1 MSLNTSLHQERA
13 AAVRRLVDET
23 RAIEKTGVTRA
34 SLDKIGGLLAALAAR
49 AELFPQAEFPMGAD
63 GGIYRL
69 AEDPDHRFALYAS
82 AGAAGKKVP
91 PHNHTTWAIIAGV
104 HGAERNVVYD
114 RLDNGARED
123 FVQLREDAAREKILR
138 RGDVIGYLPEDFHHI
153 ETPAGSGDALH
164 LHFYGLSL
172 EHLPDRVSV
181 DMATGKA
188 KRFMAKVRV
197 LTPLLDVAQ
206 VKATLKSGEVFAFFD
221 VREEGEFSIQGHP
234 LFATPLPLSRL
245 EPRALALLPDP
256 HTRIVLMDSG
266 ETEADPPWLG
276 RANRAA
282 ARLSQLGYTNVA
294 VMKGGLKAWREAGHE
309 VFTGVNVPSKA
320 FGEVVEHENDTPRID
335 AADLQKLVDAKTDLV
350 ILDSRPMP
358 EFNNMSIPGGIDCPG
373 AELVYR
379 VKDFAPNPETLVVV
393 NCAGRTRSIIGAQ
406 SLINAGLP
414 NKVIALKNGTMGWHL
429 AGLTVARGETRSFGP
444 QGPEAAKFAQAAAAN
459 IAKKMN
465 VKKIDKA
472 GLDRLVTKGGPLY
485 RLDVRDPA
493 EYAKG
498 HLKGFRPAAGGQLV
512 QATDQYAGA
521 RNATIVLH
529 DNDGVRA
536 TMTAHWLLQMG
547 WNDVHVL
554 DYTPPAGGLTTADEP
569 RFPAGFALPKPATV
583 APADL
588 QKSLDQALVVDL
600 DTSLR
605 YRDGHVPGAW
615 FAVRA
620 NLARAL
626 PKALAEQ
633 KGSTRIVLVSPDGEI
648 AALAAAEAAEA
659 AGGLPVVVLA
669 GGMQAWRDAKLPVE
683 TGHTRMADPPTDVW
697 YRPYDFKD
705 NVEAAMRQYL
715 DWEVDLVPQVV
726 RDGDATFTV
735 LKTGAG
741 SGAGP
746 GSGHSH

>member
-1 MSLNTSLHQERA
+1 MTQHQERTA
-13 AAVRRLVDET
+13 AIRHLVDEA
-23 RAIEKTGVTRA
+23 RRIEQNGVNYST
-34 SLDKIGGLLAALAAR
+34 LEKIGGLLASLASR
-49 AELFPQAEFPMGAD
+49 ADLFPQDEFPLGAD

-69 AEDPDHRFALYAS
+69 SEDPDHRFALYAS
-82 AGAAGKKVP
+82 AGGSAKKVP

-104 HGAERNVVYD
+104 HGAERNVVYE
-114 RLDNGARED
+114 RLDNGAQEG
-123 FVQLREDAAREKILR
+123 VVKLREAPAKEKTLR
-138 RGDVIGYLPEDFHHI
+138 RGDVICYLPDDFHHI

-172 EHLPDRVSV
+172 EHLPDRLSV
-181 DMATGKA
+181 DMATAAA
-188 KRFMAKVRV
+188 KRFMAKAKI
-197 LTPLLDVAQ
+197 LTPLLSVQQ
-206 VKATLKSGEVFAFFD
+206 VKALLKSGEVFAFFD
-221 VREEGEFSIQGHP
+221 VREEGEFSTQGHP

-256 HTRIVLMDSG
+256 HTRIVLMDGG
-266 ETEADPPWLG
+266 EEEHDPQWDG

-282 ARLSQLGYTNVA
+282 AKLSQLGYTDLA
-294 VMKGGLKAWREAGHE
+294 VMKGGLLAWREAGCE

-320 FGEVVEHENDTPRID
+320 FGEVVEHQNDTPRID

-379 VKDFAPNPETLVVV
+379 VKDLVPNPETLVVV

-429 AGLTVARGETRSFGP
+429 AGLKVARGETTSFSP

-459 IAKKMN
+459 IAAKMK

-472 GLDRLVTKGGPLY
+472 GLIKLEALKAKEGGGPLY

-493 EYAKG
+493 EYAQG
-498 HLKGFRPAAGGQLV
+498 HLKGFRHAAGGQLV
-512 QATDQYAGA
+512 QATDQYVGA
-521 RNATIVLH
+521 RHATIVLH

-536 TMTAHWLLQMG
+536 VMTAHWLMQMD

-554 DYTPPAGGLTTADEP
+554 DHKPVSSELTTEAEP
-569 RFPAGFALPKPATV
+569 RFPRGFALPAV
-583 APADL
+583 ASVGAAEL
-588 QKSLDQALVVDL
+588 HKSLEHALVIDL

-620 NLARAL
+620 RLGKTIPEMLA
-626 PKALAEQ
+626 KQ
-633 KGSTRIVLVSPDGEI
+633 KGATRIVLVSPDGEI
-648 AALAAAEAAEA
+648 AALAVSEAEAA
-659 AGGLPVVVLA
+659 AGGLPVAILA
-669 GGMQAWRDAKLPVE
+669 GGMKGWRDAKLAIE
-683 TGHTRMADPPTDVW
+683 SGHTRMADPPTDVW
-697 YRPYDFKD
+697 YRPYDFKE
-705 NVEAAMRQYL
+705 NIEAAMRQYL
-715 DWEVDLVPQVV
+715 DWEVDLVPQVA
-726 RDGDATFTV
+726 RDGDAKFSV
-735 LKTGAG
+735 LKA
-741 SGAGP
+741 
-746 GSGHSH
+746 

>member
-1 MSLNTSLHQERA
+1 MHQERA
-13 AAVRRLVDET
+13 AAVRRLIDEA
-23 RAIEKTGVTRA
+23 RQIEKGGVTYA
-34 SLDKIGGLLAALAAR
+34 NLDKIGGLLASLASR
-49 AELFPQAEFPMGAD
+49 ADLFPQEEFPLGAD

-69 AEDPDHRFALYAS
+69 SEDPDHRFALYAS
-82 AGAAGKKVP
+82 AGGAGKKVP

-104 HGAERNVVYD
+104 HGAERNVVYE
-114 RLDNGARED
+114 RLDNGDREG
-123 FVQLREDAAREKILR
+123 FVQLREAPAREKTLR
-138 RGDVIGYLPEDFHHI
+138 RGDVIAYLPDDFHHI
-153 ETPAGSGDALH
+153 ETPVGSGDALH

-172 EHLPDRVSV
+172 EQLPDRVTV
-181 DMATGKA
+181 DLAAGTS
-188 KRFMAKVRV
+188 KRFMAKAKILTPV
-197 LTPLLDVAQ
+197 LTVQQ
-206 VKATLKSGEVFAFFD
+206 VKAMLQSGEVFAFFD
-221 VREEGEFSIQGHP
+221 VREEGEFSTQGHP

-256 HTRIVLMDSG
+256 GTRIVLMDSG
-266 ETEADPPWLG
+266 DEAQDPQWAG

-282 ARLSQLGYTNVA
+282 AKLSQLGYTNLSV
-294 VMKGGLKAWREAGHE
+294 VKGGLKAWRDAGYE

-358 EFNNMSIPGGIDCPG
+358 EFNNMSIPGGVDCPG

-429 AGLTVARGETRSFGP
+429 AGLKVARGETKSFGP
-444 QGPEAAKFAQAAAAN
+444 QGPEAAKFAQAAAAD
-459 IAKKMN
+459 IAQRMG
-465 VKKIDKA
+465 VKKIDRA
-472 GLDRLVTKGGPLY
+472 GLDKLIARGGPLY

-493 EYAKG
+493 EYGQG
-498 HLKGFRPAAGGQLV
+498 HLKGFRHAAGGQLV
-512 QATDQYAGA
+512 QATDQYVGA

-536 TMTAHWLLQMG
+536 TMTAHWLMQMG
-547 WNDVHVL
+547 WAETYVL
-554 DYTPPAGGLTTADEP
+554 DYKPAASELTTEAEP
-569 RFPAGFALPKPATV
+569 RFPAGFALPKVDTV
-583 APADL
+583 AAADL
-588 QKSLDQALVVDL
+588 LKQLASTLVIDL

-620 NLARAL
+620 GLARSIPEMLKKQA
-626 PKALAEQ
+626 
-633 KGSTRIVLVSPDGEI
+633 GVTRIVLVSSDAEI
-648 AALAAAEAAEA
+648 ATLAAPEAAEAAE
-659 AGGLPVVVLA
+659 GLPVAILQ
-669 GGMQAWRDAKLPVE
+669 GGFRAWRDAKLPVE
-683 TGHTRMADPPTDVW
+683 TGHVRMADPPTDVW
-697 YRPYDFKD
+697 YRPYDFKED
-705 NVEAAMRQYL
+705 VEAAMRQYL

-726 RDGDATFTV
+726 RDGDARFQV
-735 LKTGAG
+735 LKR
-741 SGAGP
+741 
-746 GSGHSH
+746 

>member
-1 MSLNTSLHQERA
+1 MNQHQERA
-13 AAVRRLVDET
+13 AAVRRLVDEA
-23 RAIEKTGVTRA
+23 REIEKAGVTHGA
-34 SLDKIGGLLAALAAR
+34 LEKIGGLLSSLAGR
-49 AELFPQAEFPMGAD
+49 ADLFPQDEFPLGAD

-69 AEDPDHRFALYAS
+69 SEDPDHRFALYAS
-82 AGAAGKKVP
+82 AGGPGKKVP

-114 RLDNGARED
+114 RLDNGAREGV
-123 FVQLREDAAREKILR
+123 VQLREAPAKEKTLR
-138 RGDVIGYLPEDFHHI
+138 RGDVICYLPEDFHHI

-172 EHLPDRVSV
+172 EHLPNRVSV
-181 DMATGKA
+181 DMATGAA
-188 KRFMAKVRV
+188 KRFMAVPKI
-197 LTPLLDVAQ
+197 LTPLLSVEQ
-206 VKATLKSGEVFAFFD
+206 VKAMLKSEEVFAFFD
-221 VREEGEFSIQGHP
+221 VREEGEFSIKGHP

-256 HTRIVLMDSG
+256 NTRIVLMDSG
-266 ETEADPPWLG
+266 EEGHDPQWGG

-282 ARLSQLGYTNVA
+282 ARLSQLGYTDLA
-294 VMKGGLKAWREAGHE
+294 VMKGGLKAWRDAGYE

-379 VKDFAPNPETLVVV
+379 VKDLAPDPKTLVVV

-429 AGLTVARGETRSFGP
+429 AGLKVARGETRSFGP

-459 IAKKMN
+459 IAAKMK
-465 VKKIDKA
+465 VKKIDRM
-472 GLDRLVTKGGPLY
+472 GLARLEAKGGPLY

-493 EYAKG
+493 EYAQG
-498 HLKGFRPAAGGQLV
+498 HLRGFRHAAGGQLV
-512 QATDQYAGA
+512 QATDQYVGA
-521 RNATIVLH
+521 RHATVVLH

-536 TMTAHWLLQMG
+536 TMTAHWLMQMG
-547 WNDVHVL
+547 WEETYVL
-554 DYTPPAGGLTTADEP
+554 DHKAVSSELTTEAEP
-569 RFPAGFALPKPATV
+569 RFPRGFLPPTPAAVT
-583 APADL
+583 AAEL
-588 QKSLDQALVVDL
+588 HKSLEHALVIDL

-620 NLARAL
+620 NLAKTIPEMLAKQ
-626 PKALAEQ
+626 KAV
-633 KGSTRIVLVSPDGEI
+633 TRIVLVSPDGEI
-648 AALAAAEAAEA
+648 AAFAAPEAEAA
-659 AGGLPVVVLA
+659 AGGLPVAVLD
-669 GGMQAWRDAKLPVE
+669 GGMKGWRDARLAIE

-697 YRPYDFKD
+697 YRPYDFKE
-705 NVEAAMRQYL
+705 NIEAAMQQYL
-715 DWEVDLVPQVV
+715 DWEVDLVPQVT
-726 RDGDATFTV
+726 RDGDAKFAV
-735 LKTGAG
+735 LKASQG
-741 SGAGP
+741 
-746 GSGHSH
+746 GH

>member
-1 MSLNTSLHQERA
+1 MNLHRERT
-13 AAVRRLVDET
+13 AAVRRLVDQA
-23 RAIEKTGVTRA
+23 RRIEAEGVSYA
-34 SLDKIGGLLAALAAR
+34 SLDKIGGLLAALASR
-49 AELFPQAEFPMGAD
+49 AELFPQAEFPLGAD

-69 AEDPDHRFALYAS
+69 SEDPDHRFALYAS
-82 AGAAGKKVP
+82 AGGAGKKVP

-104 HGAERNVVYD
+104 HGAERNVVYE
-114 RLDNGARED
+114 RLDNGAQKG
-123 FVQLREDAAREKILR
+123 VVKLREAPAKEKTLR
-138 RGDVIGYLPEDFHHI
+138 RGDVISYLPDDFHHI
-153 ETPAGSGDALH
+153 ETPAGTGDALH

-181 DMATGKA
+181 DMASGAA
-188 KRFMAKVRV
+188 KRFMAKAKI
-197 LTPLLDVAQ
+197 LTPLVSAQQ
-206 VKATLKSGEVFAFFD
+206 VKAMLKSGEIFAFFD
-221 VREEGEFSIQGHP
+221 VREEGQFSQEGHP

-256 HTRIVLMDSG
+256 NTRIVLMDSG
-266 ETEADPPWLG
+266 EDSHDPQWAG

-282 ARLSQLGYTNVA
+282 ARLSQMGYTDIA
-294 VMKGGLKAWREAGHE
+294 VMKGGLKAWRDAGYE

-379 VKDFAPNPETLVVV
+379 VKDLAPNPATLVVV

-429 AGLTVARGETRSFGP
+429 AGLKVARGETRSFGP
-444 QGPEAAKFAQAAAAN
+444 QGPAAAKFAQGAAASLVERMK
-459 IAKKMN
+459 IR
-465 VKKIDKA
+465 KIDKA
-472 GLDRLVTKGGPLY
+472 GLARLEARGGPLH

-493 EYAKG
+493 EYAQG
-498 HLKGFRPAAGGQLV
+498 HLKGFRHAAGGQLV
-512 QATDQYAGA
+512 QATDQYVGA

-536 TMTAHWLLQMG
+536 TLTAHWLLQMG
-547 WNDVHVL
+547 WAETYILEHKP
-554 DYTPPAGGLTTADEP
+554 TAGELTTEAEP
-569 RFPAGFALPKPATV
+569 RFPAGFKLPRPATV
-583 APADL
+583 SAA
-588 QKSLDQALVVDL
+588 ALNGALASTLVIDL

-605 YRDGHVPGAW
+605 FRDGHVPGAW

-620 NLARAL
+620 NLGQTVPAM
-626 PKALAEQ
+626 LAKQ
-633 KGSTRIVLVSPDGEI
+633 PGVTRIALVSPDGEF
-648 AALAAAEAAEA
+648 AAFAAAEAEA
-659 AGGLPVVVLA
+659 VADGLPVAILD
-669 GGMQAWRDAKLPVE
+669 GGMKAWRDAGLPIE
-683 TGHTRMADPPTDVW
+683 SGHTRMADPPTDVW
-697 YRPYDFKD
+697 YRPYDNKE

-715 DWEVDLVPQVV
+715 DWEVDLVPQVE

-735 LKTGAG
+735 LKA
-741 SGAGP
+741 
-746 GSGHSH
+746 

>member
-1 MSLNTSLHQERA
+1 MTLHQERA
-13 AAVRRLVDET
+13 AAVRRLIDEA
-23 RAIEKTGVTRA
+23 RQIEKGGVTYA
-34 SLDKIGGLLAALAAR
+34 NLDKIGGLLASLASR
-49 AELFPQAEFPMGAD
+49 ADLFPQEEFPLGAD

-69 AEDPDHRFALYAS
+69 SEDPDHRFALYAS
-82 AGAAGKKVP
+82 AGGAGKKVP

-104 HGAERNVVYD
+104 HGAERNVVYE
-114 RLDNGARED
+114 RLDNGAREG
-123 FVQLREDAAREKILR
+123 FVQLREAPAKEKTLR
-138 RGDVIGYLPEDFHHI
+138 GGDVIAYLPDDFHHI
-153 ETPAGSGDALH
+153 ETPVGSGDALH

-172 EHLPDRVSV
+172 EQLPDRVTV
-181 DMATGKA
+181 DLAAGTS
-188 KRFMAKVRV
+188 KRFMAKAKI
-197 LTPLLDVAQ
+197 LTPVLSVQQ
-206 VKATLKSGEVFAFFD
+206 VKAMLKSGEVFAFFD
-221 VREEGEFSIQGHP
+221 VREEGEFSTQGHP

-256 HTRIVLMDSG
+256 GTRIVLMDSG
-266 ETEADPPWLG
+266 DDAQDPQWAG

-282 ARLSQLGYTNVA
+282 AKLSQLGYTNLSV
-294 VMKGGLKAWREAGHE
+294 VKGGLKAWRDAGYE

-358 EFNNMSIPGGIDCPG
+358 EFNNMSIPGGVDCPG

-429 AGLTVARGETRSFGP
+429 AGLKVARGETKSFGP
-444 QGPEAAKFAQAAAAN
+444 QGPEAAKFAQAAAAD
-459 IAKKMN
+459 ITKRMG

-472 GLDRLVTKGGPLY
+472 GLDKLAAKGGPLY

-493 EYAKG
+493 EYARG
-498 HLKGFRPAAGGQLV
+498 HLKGFRHAAGGQVV
-512 QATDQYAGA
+512 QATDQYVGA

-536 TMTAHWLLQMG
+536 TMTAHWLMQMG
-547 WNDVHVL
+547 WAETYVL
-554 DYTPPAGGLTTADEP
+554 DHKPAASELTTEAEP
-569 RFPAGFALPKPATV
+569 RFPAGFALPKAETV
-583 APADL
+583 AAADL
-588 QKSLDQALVVDL
+588 HKQLASTLVIDL
-600 DTSLR
+600 DTSLK

-620 NLARAL
+620 GLGRSIPEMLKKQA
-626 PKALAEQ
+626 
-633 KGSTRIVLVSPDGEI
+633 GVTRIVLVSSDAEI
-648 AALAAAEAAEA
+648 ATLAAPEAAAA
-659 AGGLPVVVLA
+659 AGDLPVAILA
-669 GGMQAWRDAKLPVE
+669 GGFRAWRDAKLAVE
-683 TGHTRMADPPTDVW
+683 TGHVRMADPPTDVW
-697 YRPYDFKD
+697 YRPYDFKED
-705 NVEAAMRQYL
+705 VEAAMRQYL

-726 RDGDATFTV
+726 RDGDARFSV
-735 LKTGAG
+735 LKR
-741 SGAGP
+741 
-746 GSGHSH
+746 